1 MTNFNHSDNTNH
13 RLITKLST
21 VYIFNSLIDSPFSL
35 IMDFKTLNM
44 IELTSNL
51 QFKRIKFASKEHKR
65 ICFRFPF
72 QTNKKRKPTSYMM
85 RTTTII
91 DCKTNKSHNLSNN
104 EWIKKQNPKLG
115 VEELKLFDELSTN
128 LRTEI
133 KLKSNFRTS
142 QNHSL
147 K

>member
-1 MTNFNHSDNTNH
+1 MFLQSGCTLRSCNDIVFVNRTSSDNLSEPEKSLNNDQFQPSDNTNH

-91 DCKTNKSHNLSNN
+91 DCETNKSHNLSNN
-104 EWIKKQNPKLG
+104 E
-115 VEELKLFDELSTN
+115 
-128 LRTEI
+128 
-133 KLKSNFRTS
+133 
-142 QNHSL
+142 
-147 K
+147 